1 MVLSSNQNKSQN
13 FLLSV
18 FSKRNVK
25 RNILYGDCGVG
36 IVQVEENTIQGTLK
50 CGVEVISLT
59 SHRPETKHA
68 LVFLPL
74 TLIGVMDYTTL
85 LTICRNKQP

>member
-25 RNILYGDCGVG
+25 RNILYGDCGVS
-36 IVQVEENTIQGTLK
+36 IVQIEENTIQGTLK
-50 CGVEVISLT
+50 FRVEVISLT
-59 SHRPETKHA
+59 SHRPETKYA
-68 LVFLPL
+68 VVFLPL
-74 TLIGVMDYTTL
+74 TLIGIMEYTTL
-85 LTICRNKQP
+85 FTIC